1 VALTPYRHKTRNHRV
16 GGAGSGVVAWSAWGV
31 CGLVLV
37 LIACAT
43 VLAVPNHYALW
54 RVDFLVPVAS
64 AALVGALVAS
74 RQPRN
79 PVGWFVLGHA
89 LCFSLGEFGR
99 QYAIYGVLTR
109 HGSLPFARAMI
120 WPTYWVWYPG
130 LVLMISLLPL
140 YFPDGRLVAR
150 GWRWATGLA
159 VVFGTFATGLAMVRP
174 GDNEAR
180 GIPNPLGIESL
191 GEGARAL
198 SSAFNVVMSAGWLL
212 LGSVAAASL
221 MVRFR
226 RSRAEERKQLEWF
239 LYAVVLVLLVN
250 TASQIFSAE
259 LRPSAVREFLFVFT
273 LEGLWVAIGI
283 AIMRYRLYGI
293 DILINRTLVYGTL
306 TASLAALYFGVVV
319 VLQMVLDLLSG
330 QQSTLAVVAST
341 LLIAALFN
349 PLRRLIQS
357 FIDRRFYR
365 RKYDARQTLE
375 AFSSKMRNETD
386 LDALSGDLV
395 GVVRETVQPAHV
407 SLWVRS
413 YGAPKG
419 AARVDNGEAPRY

>member
-1 VALTPYRHKTRNHRV
+1 MALTPYMHKTRDYRV
-16 GGAGSGVVAWSAWGV
+16 GGAGASVVAWGV

-37 LIACAT
+37 LIACA
-43 VLAVPNHYALW
+43 VALAVPNRYALW

-99 QYAIYGVLTR
+99 QYAIYGVLTQ

-130 LVLMISLLPL
+130 LLLMISLLPL
-140 YFPDGRLVAR
+140 YFPDGRLIAR
-150 GWRWATGLA
+150 GWRWATILA

-191 GEGARAL
+191 GGGSRAL
-198 SSAFNVVMSAGWLL
+198 SSVFEVLMSAGWLL
-212 LGSVAAASL
+212 LGSVAVASL

-259 LRPSAVREFLFVFT
+259 LLPSAVREFLFVFT

-283 AIMRYRLYGI
+283 AILRYRLYGI

-306 TASLAALYFGVVV
+306 TASLAALYLGVVV

-349 PLRRLIQS
+349 PLRRRIQS

-375 AFSSKMRNETD
+375 TFSSKMRNETD
-386 LDALSGDLV
+386 LDALSADLV

-407 SLWVRS
+407 SLWVRPYS
-413 YGAPKG
+413 APKG
-419 AARVDNGEAPRY
+419 AARVDDREAPRY